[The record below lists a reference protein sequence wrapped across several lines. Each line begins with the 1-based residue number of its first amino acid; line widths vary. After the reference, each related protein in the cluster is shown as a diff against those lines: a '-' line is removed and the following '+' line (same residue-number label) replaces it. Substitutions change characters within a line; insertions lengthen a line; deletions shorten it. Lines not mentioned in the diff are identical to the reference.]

1 MMNKEGRKVSIIT
14 VCYNSAKTIRD
25 TIESVLNQT
34 YENIEY
40 MIIDGASQDET
51 LDIACSYI
59 SKFQGRLKVISEPDK
74 GIYDAMNKG
83 ILMCTGDIVG
93 IINSDDWYEQDAVE
107 KVCNTF
113 SDIADVSIVYGGI
126 RYIRNKMEDSIHF
139 YSHNFLR
146 ERMISH
152 PSCFVL
158 KAVYD
163 NIGLFDCKYKIVA
176 DYDLMLRAMEK
187 GLKFYGIYDVL
198 SNFRLGGTSNSR
210 KTDEELNMLY
220 YDHGY
225 YSLKEYQIKRI
236 QMKHGAFNQ
245 KIKSFFKINYS

>member
-1 MMNKEGRKVSIIT
+1 MYNKGQKVSIIT

-40 MIIDGASQDET
+40 IIIDGVSQDGT
-51 LDIACSYI
+51 MDIVSSYI
-59 SKFQGRLKVISEPDK
+59 SKFQGRLKIISEPDK

-107 KVCNTF
+107 KVCNAF
-113 SDIADVSIVYGGI
+113 SDITDVSIVYGGI
-126 RYIRNKMEDSIHF
+126 RYVRNEMEDSIHF
-139 YSHNFLR
+139 YSHNFLP

-158 KAVYD
+158 KTVYD
-163 NIGLFDCKYKIVA
+163 NIGIFNCKYKIVA

-187 GLKFYGIYDVL
+187 GIKFYGIHEVL
-198 SNFRLGGTSNSR
+198 SNFRLGGASNSR
-210 KTDEELNMLY
+210 KTDEELNELY
-220 YDHGY
+220 YEHGY
-225 YSLKEYQIKRI
+225 YSLKEYRVKKI
-236 QMKHGAFNQ
+236 QMKHAMVNQ
-245 KIKSFFKINYS
+245 KIKSFFKLNYS

>member
-1 MMNKEGRKVSIIT
+1 MYKKGQKVSIIT
-14 VCYNSAKTIRD
+14 VCYNSAKTIRN
-25 TIESVLNQT
+25 TIESVLNQS

-40 MIIDGASQDET
+40 IIIDGVSNDGT
-51 LDIACSYI
+51 MDIVSSYI
-59 SKFQGRLKVISEPDK
+59 SKFKGRLKVISEPDN

-83 ILMCTGDIVG
+83 ILMCTGDIIG

-107 KVCNTF
+107 KICNIF
-113 SDIADVSIVYGGI
+113 LNIKDVSIVYGGI
-126 RYIRNKMEDSIHF
+126 RYMRNEMEDSIHF
-139 YSHNFLR
+139 YSHNFLQ

-158 KAVYD
+158 KKVYD
-163 NIGLFDCKYKIVA
+163 NIGMFDCKYKIVA

-187 GLKFYGIYDVL
+187 GIKFYGIYDVL

-220 YDHGY
+220 YKHGY
-225 YSLKEYQIKRI
+225 YSFKEYQVKKI
-236 QMKHGAFNQ
+236 QMKHAAINQ
-245 KIKSFFKINYS
+245 KIKSIFT